1 MGRTN
6 KCCKNQWVALFV
18 SNSLNFNKGIP
29 TIIGEIGI
37 PSDTDNRKCYE
48 TGDFSTSISAMNI
61 TSSALE
67 KSLLSGILWN
77 YTPDHTIQNGD
88 GWNGEDLHSTS
99 QITHLNDCDLFAG
112 GRALSAVIRQ
122 YMMKYMDVLFISIH

>member
-1 MGRTN
+1 MSRTN

-77 YTPDHTIQNGD
+77 YTPDHTI
-88 GWNGEDLHSTS
+88 
-99 QITHLNDCDLFAG
+99 
-112 GRALSAVIRQ
+112 
-122 YMMKYMDVLFISIH
+122 